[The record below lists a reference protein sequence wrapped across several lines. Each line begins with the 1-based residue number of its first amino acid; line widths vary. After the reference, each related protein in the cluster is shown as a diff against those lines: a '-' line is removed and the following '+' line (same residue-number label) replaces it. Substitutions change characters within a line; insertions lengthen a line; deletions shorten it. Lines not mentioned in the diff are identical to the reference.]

1 MCVYKKIKKIAMAT
15 MTSWHDDD
23 KCGNEEQPYER
34 EYAAD
39 PPRKRM
45 RLPIRLA
52 TGEVLYRAADGS
64 FTSNPTE
71 EHGAESSIVI
81 SGANE
86 EHTGDEKPRSGPN
99 NHVYSSKEE
108 YFVSEDTVR
117 AQMAFLC
124 TKVMASPDSRPIVAE
139 LVSFLA
145 DYEALS
151 NKFSNRLTDEM
162 DISLDI
168 LLKDVGGH
176 GPLAGLSRERQR
188 KLQERQKQL
197 VRLCLQ
203 GNGNAKDKIVS
214 AIELDKVGY
223 TANNLVISLGKYLE
237 KARYSIKHMFV
248 FDVFLGLRIA
258 DGVSDLDPNAGRG
271 VKFFLKRLDSEL
283 KTVKS
288 NKKMTKKQRSLAIEL
303 KEYKNELKRE
313 GIRQTQN
320 DMVAVH
326 SSTLTELF
334 AIFTTILRKQF
345 NHCVYALEKVFLGCE
360 RYHRFLSVMYVKD
373 LSAVIRN
380 MLLSSIFS
388 MPETILD
395 QRMHVLD
402 SLTSQA
408 MRDLTSGILHDDG
421 VSATSSLKLK
431 TLLKTKGSHE
441 ANVNTA
447 ESVKNPKNLKDSEAR
462 TTYMQPMFSQKVKQA
477 FGLSKEFSRLESL
490 FTQKLLEKDIYA
502 TRGFVLP
509 IRAGLTGCLVVGKIQ
524 SELKGLSDVIEL
536 DLIIP
541 LFYLLIHSVDITTAE
556 MTKLYV
562 RGLFYCIQPSIG
574 TKERIEVVKKYLH
587 LMKHVTLERESWTII
602 ESYYQSLVKRYG
614 NDEDSD
620 DF

>member
-1 MCVYKKIKKIAMAT
+1 MAT
-15 MTSWHDDD
+15 MTNWHDDGG
-23 KCGNEEQPYER
+23 CGDEEQPYER
-34 EYAAD
+34 EYATA

-71 EHGAESSIVI
+71 GPDAESTTAI
-81 SGANE
+81 SADRDDNNE
-86 EHTGDEKPRSGPN
+86 EHVNGEHHRIGGSRG
-99 NHVYSSKEE
+99 HIYSSKEA
-108 YFVSEDTVR
+108 YFVSEDAVR

-139 LVSFLA
+139 LVSFLS

-151 NKFSNRLTDEM
+151 NKFSDRLTDEI

-214 AIELDKVGY
+214 AIELDKIGY

-248 FDVFLGLRIA
+248 FDIFLGLRIA
-258 DGVSDLDPNAGRG
+258 DGVSDLNPDAGRG
-271 VKFFLKRLDSEL
+271 VKFFLKRMDSEL
-283 KTVKS
+283 KTIKS
-288 NKKMTKKQRSLAIEL
+288 NNKMTKRQKSLAIEL

-334 AIFTTILRKQF
+334 AIFTIILRKQF
-345 NHCVYALEKVFLGCE
+345 NYCVYALEKIFLGCE

-373 LSAVIRN
+373 LSAIIRN

-402 SLTSQA
+402 SLTAQSIKSLTNG
-408 MRDLTSGILHDDG
+408 MLRDGEAPI
-421 VSATSSLKLK
+421 TSSLRLK
-431 TLLKTKGSHE
+431 SLLKSKKSCE
-441 ANVNTA
+441 AKTNEGTRTA
-447 ESVKNPKNLKDSEAR
+447 KDAAAR
-462 TTYMQPMFSQKVKQA
+462 PLHIQPMFSQKVKQV
-477 FGLSKEFSRLESL
+477 FGLSKEFSRLEGL
-490 FTQKLLEKDIYA
+490 FTQKLLEKDTYA

-509 IRAGLTGCLVVGKIQ
+509 ITAGLTGCLVVGKIQ
-524 SELKGLSDVIEL
+524 SELKGLNDVIEL

-541 LFYLLIHSVDITTAE
+541 LFYMLIHSVDVTTAE

-587 LMKHVTLERESWTII
+587 LMKHVTLERESWKII
-602 ESYYQSLVKRYG
+602 ESYYQSLVKRHG
-614 NDEDSD
+614 DDEDSD

>member
-1 MCVYKKIKKIAMAT
+1 MFASKKFKKIAVAT
-15 MTSWHDDD
+15 MTDWHTTGKHED
-23 KCGNEEQPYER
+23 EEQLYER

-52 TGEVLYRAADGS
+52 TGEVLYRAPDGS
-64 FTSNPTE
+64 FTSNPAEEPAVAPASTE
-71 EHGAESSIVI
+71 ESIEQQRVKPK
-81 SGANE
+81 G
-86 EHTGDEKPRSGPN
+86 HT
-99 NHVYSSKEE
+99 YASKEA
-108 YFVSEDTVR
+108 YFISEDAVR
-117 AQMAFLC
+117 SQMAFLC
-124 TKVMASPDSRPIVAE
+124 TKVMASPDSRQIVAE

-151 NKFSNRLTDEM
+151 SRFSDRLTEEI

-188 KLQERQKQL
+188 KLQERQRQL

-203 GNGNAKDKIVS
+203 GNGNAKDKVLS
-214 AIELDKVGY
+214 AIELDKIGY

-248 FDVFLGLRIA
+248 FDIFLGLRIA
-258 DGVSDLDPNAGRG
+258 DGVSDLDPSAGRG
-271 VKFFLKRLDSEL
+271 IKFFLKRLDSEL
-283 KTVKS
+283 KTMRS
-288 NKKMTKKQRSLAIEL
+288 NKKMTKRQRSLAIEL

-313 GIRQTQN
+313 GIRQSQN

-334 AIFTTILRKQF
+334 AIFTIILRKQF

-380 MLLSSIFS
+380 MLLSSILS
-388 MPETILD
+388 MPEAILD

-402 SLTSQA
+402 SLTTQTTRTLA
-408 MRDLTSGILHDDG
+408 RGVLRDASVPI
-421 VSATSSLKLK
+421 ASSLK
-431 TLLKTKGSHE
+431 TLLKAKGSRE
-441 ANVNTA
+441 SAGAEGTKNVKSA
-447 ESVKNPKNLKDSEAR
+447 KDSKACP
-462 TTYMQPMFSQKVKQA
+462 TNIQPMFSQKVKQV

-509 IRAGLTGCLVVGKIQ
+509 VRAGITGCLVVGKIQ
-524 SELKGLSDVIEL
+524 SELKGLNDVIEL

-541 LFYLLIHSVDITTAE
+541 LFYLLIHSVDVTTAE

-574 TKERIEVVKKYLH
+574 TRERIEVVKKYLQ
-587 LMKHVTLERESWTII
+587 LMKHIAIERESWTII
-602 ESYYQSLVKRYG
+602 ESYYQSLAKRHG
-614 NDEDSD
+614 DDEDSD
-620 DF
+620 GF

>member
-1 MCVYKKIKKIAMAT
+1 MAT
-15 MTSWHDDD
+15 MTSWHKADEHED
-23 KCGNEEQPYER
+23 EEQPYER

-71 EHGAESSIVI
+71 EHATEPVAAEEST
-81 SGANE
+81 E
-86 EHTGDEKPRSGPN
+86 EQHTKSKG
-99 NHVYSSKEE
+99 HTYASKEA
-108 YFVSEDTVR
+108 YFVSEDAVR
-117 AQMAFLC
+117 SQMAFLC

-151 NKFSNRLTDEM
+151 NKFSDRLTEEI

-203 GNGNAKDKIVS
+203 GNGNAKDKIIS
-214 AIELDKVGY
+214 AIELDKIGY

-258 DGVSDLDPNAGRG
+258 DGVSDLDPSAGRG
-271 VKFFLKRLDSEL
+271 IKFFLKRLDSEL

-288 NKKMTKKQRSLAIEL
+288 NKKMTKRQKSLAIEL

-313 GIRQTQN
+313 GIRQSQN
-320 DMVAVH
+320 DMIAVH

-388 MPETILD
+388 MPEMILD
-395 QRMHVLD
+395 QRMQVLD
-402 SLTSQA
+402 SLTTQTTKNLA
-408 MRDLTSGILHDDG
+408 NGVLCGEG
-421 VSATSSLKLK
+421 VSAASSLR

-441 ANVNTA
+441 ADTA
-447 ESVKNPKNLKDSEAR
+447 EGIRGAKESGAR
-462 TTYMQPMFSQKVKQA
+462 NAQVQPMFSQKVKQA
-477 FGLSKEFSRLESL
+477 FGLSREFSRLESL

-509 IRAGLTGCLVVGKIQ
+509 VRAGITGCLVVGKIQ
-524 SELKGLSDVIEL
+524 SELKGLNDVIEL

-541 LFYLLIHSVDITTAE
+541 LFYLLIHSVDVTTAE

-587 LMKHVTLERESWTII
+587 LMKHITLERESWTII
-602 ESYYQSLVKRYG
+602 ESYYQSLVKRHG
-614 NDEDSD
+614 DDEDSD
-620 DF
+620 EF